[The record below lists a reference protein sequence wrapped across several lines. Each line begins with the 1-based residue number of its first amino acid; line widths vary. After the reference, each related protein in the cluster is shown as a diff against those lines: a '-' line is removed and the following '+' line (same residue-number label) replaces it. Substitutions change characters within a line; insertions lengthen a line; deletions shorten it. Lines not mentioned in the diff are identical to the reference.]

1 MITHWDEPVFP
12 DGPADLFYARIRCL
26 WECYRDTCLA
36 DFWIQRMQGKT
47 TAWLCRMEE
56 TVTVCGVPPA
66 DWAELA
72 GFVSFLGPRE
82 VFGPPEM
89 ELCAS
94 TLAAQGVLLRCARLY
109 PSPAACPDME
119 MVKNPSAG
127 RVYDLLSQCRS
138 DTLTL
143 PDRDGFLSDYA
154 RRIRRGVGRSRL
166 VRVDGAGRRIGYDYC
181 ASAWP
186 CRAGRDSGFA
196 AAAGKRAGYRFDC
209 IYDAGIVAGGEAGA
223 SCHLRR
229 SADALLQGAGICN
242 MRRLAAV
249 SFGIEGAEIFP

>member
-47 TAWLCRMEE
+47 TAWLCRMEG

-166 VRVDGAGRRIGYDYC
+166 VRVDGADV
-181 ASAWP
+181 ASAMTTAQAP
-186 CRAGRDSGFA
+186 GLAVLGGIAVLPQQRERGLATALIASMTQELLQEGRQVLLATSGDRLTRFYKARGFA
-196 AAAGKRAGYRFDC
+196 ICGGWRRYRL
-209 IYDAGIVAGGEAGA
+209 E
-223 SCHLRR
+223 
-229 SADALLQGAGICN
+229 
-242 MRRLAAV
+242 
-249 SFGIEGAEIFP
+249 